1 MFLRQKLDERKF
13 LKVKIKELKE
23 NILCF
28 TDEQDKLIKHLLNL
42 LDRLQT
48 INLVLSNV
56 NSNYIINIAGNELSL
71 GTAVEVRNTLQ
82 SKIDIMNELISAC
95 EGNLDV
101 MALMEQRDSVIE
113 EFMAIDAAIRQADW
127 NIKIE

>member
-28 TDEQDKLIKHLLNL
+28 TDEQDELIKELLIL
-42 LDRLQT
+42 FDRLQT
-48 INLVLSNV
+48 INLVLNKV
-56 NSNYIINIAGNELSL
+56 NYESIIVIADTELSL
-71 GTAVEVRNTLQ
+71 NTAVELRNTLQ
-82 SKIDIMNELISAC
+82 SKIDMMTDLISSC

-101 MALMEQRDSVIE
+101 MALMGQRDCVIE
-113 EFMAIDAAIRQADW
+113 EFMVIDSAIRKADW

>member
-28 TDEQDKLIKHLLNL
+28 TNEQDELIKELLIL
-42 LDRLQT
+42 FDRLQT
-48 INLVLSNV
+48 INLVLNKV
-56 NSNYIINIAGNELSL
+56 NYESAIVIADTELSL
-71 GTAVEVRNTLQ
+71 NTAVELRNTLQ
-82 SKIDIMNELISAC
+82 SKIDMMNGLISVC

-101 MALMEQRDSVIE
+101 MALMEQRDDVIE
-113 EFMAIDAAIRQADW
+113 EFMVIDSAIRQADW